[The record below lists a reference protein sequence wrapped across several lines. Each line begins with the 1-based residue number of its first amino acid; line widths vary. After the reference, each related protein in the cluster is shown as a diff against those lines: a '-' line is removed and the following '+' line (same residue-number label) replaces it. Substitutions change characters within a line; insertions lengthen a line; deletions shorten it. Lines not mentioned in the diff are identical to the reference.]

1 MSEAKNTFMLDGV
14 AIEFKAGDTIM
25 DAALRAGA
33 YIPHL
38 CHNPE
43 FSPHGSC
50 RVCVVDVNGRQV
62 SACTQ
67 PAAEGLSV
75 DNNSKA
81 ITAERRSLL
90 QMLFVEGNHVCPGCE
105 KSGACQLQA
114 VAYYTGMLSP
124 HFTHFFPKRSVDASH
139 PDIAIDYNR
148 CILCELCVRASRDV
162 DHKNVFSIS
171 GRGIDSQL
179 TINSASG
186 KLGDSSFAATDKAA
200 QVCPVGAILPKHRGY
215 DQPIGDRLYDRQP
228 ISVVGDVAAQK
239 PGNGGDS
246 HGG

>member
-1 MSEAKNTFMLDGV
+1 VSDTQTFTLDGV
-14 AIEFKAGDTIM
+14 AIEFSDGDTIM

-43 FSPHGSC
+43 FTPHGSC
-50 RVCVVDVNGRQV
+50 RVCVVDINGRQM

-67 PAAEGLSV
+67 PAAAGLEV
-75 DNNSKA
+75 DNGSDA
-81 ITAERRSLL
+81 IVEERRNLL

-124 HFTHFFPKRSVDASH
+124 HYTHFFPQRSVDASH
-139 PDIAIDYNR
+139 ADTAIDFNR

-162 DHKNVFSIS
+162 DHKNIFSLS
-171 GRGIDSQL
+171 GRGIGSHL
-179 TINSASG
+179 VINSPSG
-186 KLGDSSFAATDKAA
+186 KLGDSTFAATDKAA
-200 QVCPVGAILPKHRGY
+200 QVCPVGAILPKHHGY
-215 DQPIGDRLYDRQP
+215 EQPIGKRLYDKQP
-228 ISVVGDVAAQK
+228 ISIVGDVATQED
-239 PGNGGDS
+239 GDKGDG
-246 HGG
+246 HGR